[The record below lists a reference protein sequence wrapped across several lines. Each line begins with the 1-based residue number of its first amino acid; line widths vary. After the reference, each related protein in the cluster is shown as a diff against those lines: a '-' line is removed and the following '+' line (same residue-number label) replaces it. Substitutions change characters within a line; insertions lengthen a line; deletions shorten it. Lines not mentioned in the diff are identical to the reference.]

1 MYRLSAATRSE
12 PESFELPFGGK
23 LSDENRW
30 VIMANLIPWE
40 EFEEEYAKSFSENKG
55 APALPFRMAMSALII
70 QERLGISDRE
80 TVEQI
85 RENPYL
91 QYFIGLTNYQTEAP
105 FDASMMVYFRK
116 RIKLNVLNKINQEMV
131 KKGREILED
140 KESGAKAEEPEEE
153 SEQKNKGKLILDATC
168 APADIKYPRDLDLL
182 NQARQ
187 GTEKILDCL
196 YQEVKEKL
204 TKKPR
209 TSRKIARKNYL
220 KVAKKRR
227 PSQKERRKAIGQQL
241 GYIQRNLV
249 YIDQLIEL
257 GASLTCLSKRLYKL
271 LLVIEEV
278 SRQQREMWSEKKTR
292 VDQRIVSLSQP
303 HVRPIVR
310 GKAGKPTEFGA
321 KLSVSCVD
329 NYVFLHR
336 LSWENFN
343 ESQDLKAQ
351 VENFKETYGCYPESV
366 HVDKIYRT
374 RENLAWC
381 KARGIRISGPK
392 LGRPPKNV
400 SEQEK
405 KQAQEDESFRNA
417 IEGKFGQAKRRF
429 SLNLI
434 MTKLP
439 ETSETSIAITFLVVN
454 LSQLLRQFFG
464 LFLSVWIFSR
474 TNELKCPCRFDK
486 NYVKSRFTKVKL
498 ITWAT
503 NYWHLIA

>member
-1 MYRLSAATRSE
+1 
-12 PESFELPFGGK
+12 
-23 LSDENRW
+23 
-30 VIMANLIPWE
+30 
-40 EFEEEYAKSFSENKG
+40 
-55 APALPFRMAMSALII
+55 
-70 QERLGISDRE
+70 
-80 TVEQI
+80 
-85 RENPYL
+85 
-91 QYFIGLTNYQTEAP
+91 
-105 FDASMMVYFRK
+105 MVYFRK
-116 RIKLNVLNKINQEMV
+116 RIKLNILNKINQEMV

-140 KESGAKAEEPEEE
+140 KESDARTEERGEE
-153 SEQKNKGKLILDATC
+153 SERPNAGKLILDATC
-168 APADIKYPRDLDLL
+168 APADIKYPTDLDLF

-196 YQEVKEKL
+196 YREVKDKL

-241 GYIQRNLV
+241 GYIQRNLG

-257 GASLTCLSKRLYKL
+257 GASLTCLSKRQYKL

-351 VENFKETYGCYPESV
+351 VENFKETYGC
-366 HVDKIYRT
+366 
-374 RENLAWC
+374 
-381 KARGIRISGPK
+381 
-392 LGRPPKNV
+392 
-400 SEQEK
+400 
-405 KQAQEDESFRNA
+405 
-417 IEGKFGQAKRRF
+417 
-429 SLNLI
+429 
-434 MTKLP
+434 
-439 ETSETSIAITFLVVN
+439 
-454 LSQLLRQFFG
+454 
-464 LFLSVWIFSR
+464 
-474 TNELKCPCRFDK
+474 
-486 NYVKSRFTKVKL
+486 
-498 ITWAT
+498 
-503 NYWHLIA
+503 

>member
-1 MYRLSAATRSE
+1 MYRKSE
-12 PESFELPFGGK
+12 LPSTPPENFELPFEGK
-23 LSDENRW
+23 LSQDNRW
-30 VIMANLIPWE
+30 VIMTNLIPWE
-40 EFEEEYAKSFSENKG
+40 KFEEEYAKSFSENKG
-55 APALPFRMAMSALII
+55 APALPFRIAMSALII

-91 QYFIGLTNYQTEAP
+91 QYFIGLTNYQIEAP

-116 RIKLNVLNKINQEMV
+116 RIKLNLLNKINQEMV
-131 KKGREILED
+131 KKGRELLEG
-140 KESGAKAEEPEEE
+140 KESGDGAEERGEE
-153 SEQKNKGKLILDATC
+153 SERPNSGKLILDATC
-168 APADIKYPRDLDLL
+168 APADIKYPTDLDLL

-196 YQEVKEKL
+196 YREVKDKL

-241 GYIQRNLV
+241 GYIQRNLG
-249 YIDQLIEL
+249 YIDQLIAL
-257 GASLTCLSKRLYKL
+257 GASLTCLSKRQYKL

-310 GKAGKPTEFGA
+310 GKAGKSTEFGA

-351 VENFKETYGCYPESV
+351 VENFKETYGC
-366 HVDKIYRT
+366 
-374 RENLAWC
+374 
-381 KARGIRISGPK
+381 
-392 LGRPPKNV
+392 
-400 SEQEK
+400 
-405 KQAQEDESFRNA
+405 
-417 IEGKFGQAKRRF
+417 
-429 SLNLI
+429 
-434 MTKLP
+434 
-439 ETSETSIAITFLVVN
+439 
-454 LSQLLRQFFG
+454 
-464 LFLSVWIFSR
+464 
-474 TNELKCPCRFDK
+474 
-486 NYVKSRFTKVKL
+486 
-498 ITWAT
+498 
-503 NYWHLIA
+503 

>member
-1 MYRLSAATRSE
+1 MYRISTATPSE

-30 VIMANLIPWE
+30 VIMTNLIPWE
-40 EFEEEYAKSFSENKG
+40 KFEEEYAKSFSENKG
-55 APALPFRMAMSALII
+55 APAKTFRIALGALII

-91 QYFIGLTNYQTEAP
+91 QYFIGLTNYQIEAP

-116 RIKLNVLNKINQEMV
+116 RIKLNLLNKINQEMV
-131 KKGREILED
+131 KKCRELLEG
-140 KESGAKAEEPEEE
+140 KESGDGAEERGEE
-153 SEQKNKGKLILDATC
+153 SERPNSGKLILDATC
-168 APADIKYPRDLDLL
+168 APADIKYPTDLDLL

-187 GTEKILDCL
+187 GTEKIRDCL
-196 YQEVKEKL
+196 YQEVKSKL
-204 TKKPR
+204 NKKPR

-227 PSQKERRKAIGQQL
+227 SSQKERRKAIGQQL
-241 GYIQRNLV
+241 GYIQRNLG

-257 GASLTCLSKRLYKL
+257 GASLTCLSKRQYKL

-336 LSWENFN
+336 LSWKNFN

-351 VENFKETYGCYPESV
+351 VENFKETYGC
-366 HVDKIYRT
+366 
-374 RENLAWC
+374 
-381 KARGIRISGPK
+381 
-392 LGRPPKNV
+392 
-400 SEQEK
+400 
-405 KQAQEDESFRNA
+405 
-417 IEGKFGQAKRRF
+417 
-429 SLNLI
+429 
-434 MTKLP
+434 
-439 ETSETSIAITFLVVN
+439 
-454 LSQLLRQFFG
+454 
-464 LFLSVWIFSR
+464 
-474 TNELKCPCRFDK
+474 
-486 NYVKSRFTKVKL
+486 
-498 ITWAT
+498 
-503 NYWHLIA
+503 